1 MVLFARDNWFKDK
14 IALMPINEIYL
25 RPVEGLSLSVRTFH
39 GLLNAD
45 IKYVGELVQC
55 TEQELLELKNF
66 GRKSLNEIKA
76 ILAEL
81 GLSLGMRLDN

>member
-1 MVLFARDNWFKDK
+1 MILFGRDNWFKDK
-14 IALMPINEIYL
+14 IAALPMNEIFL

-39 GLLNAD
+39 GLRSAD

-55 TEQELLELKNF
+55 TEQELLEVKNF

-76 ILAEL
+76 ILADL
-81 GLSLGMRLDN
+81 GLSLGMWLDN

>member
-1 MVLFARDNWFKDK
+1 
-14 IALMPINEIYL
+14 MPINEIFL
-25 RPVEGLSLSVRTFH
+25 RPVEKLSLSMRTSR
-39 GLLNAD
+39 GLQNAD

-55 TEQELLELKNF
+55 SEQELLEINNF

-76 ILAEL
+76 ILADL

>member
-1 MVLFARDNWFKDK
+1 MPMNELF
-14 IALMPINEIYL
+14 L

-39 GLLNAD
+39 GLRSAD

-55 TEQELLELKNF
+55 TERELLDIKNF

-76 ILAEL
+76 ILADL

>member
-1 MVLFARDNWFKDK
+1 
-14 IALMPINEIYL
+14 MPMNEIFL

-39 GLLNAD
+39 GLRSAD
-45 IKYVGELVQC
+45 IRYVGELVQC
-55 TEQELLELKNF
+55 TEQELLEIKNF

-76 ILAEL
+76 ILADL

>member
-1 MVLFARDNWFKDK
+1 LALFARDNWFRDK
-14 IALMPINEIYL
+14 IAPMPMNEIFL
-25 RPVEGLSLSVRTFH
+25 RPVEGLSLSVRTSH
-39 GLLNAD
+39 GLRSAD

-55 TEQELLELKNF
+55 TEQELLEIRNF

-76 ILAEL
+76 ILADL

>member
-1 MVLFARDNWFKDK
+1 M
-14 IALMPINEIYL
+14 
-25 RPVEGLSLSVRTFH
+25 RTFH
-39 GLLNAD
+39 GLWNAD

-55 TEQELLELKNF
+55 TEQELLEIKNF

-76 ILAEL
+76 ILADL

>member
-1 MVLFARDNWFKDK
+1 MVLFGRDNWFKDK
-14 IALMPINEIYL
+14 IAPLPMNEIFL

-39 GLLNAD
+39 GLRNAN

-55 TEQELLELKNF
+55 TEQELLEVKNF

-76 ILAEL
+76 ILADL
-81 GLSLGMRLDN
+81 GLSLGTRLDN